1 MTSSLSER
9 TASKAAKDTILT
21 SRTGNDAFKR
31 GARWRA
37 FTLIELLVVLS
48 ILSILMFIITPRFA
62 AIINPER
69 AKNFV
74 LTLQNSLR
82 YLNEKAIL
90 EQQVYLFNFD
100 LDEGRYYF
108 SMVGEEDAGFGEQED
123 EALVPDHFLKP
134 GVLPV
139 RLNVEKV
146 VMIPGEGVSSG
157 KVTVPFTPNGMMF
170 SFEMVFVSDD
180 GSIYLLAGNSY
191 SGRIRL
197 FVSQDEENWVVLE

>member
-1 MTSSLSER
+1 V
-9 TASKAAKDTILT
+9 SKAAKDTILT
-21 SRTGNDAFKR
+21 SPTGNDSFKR
-31 GARWRA
+31 GALTA

-108 SMVGEEDAGFGEQED
+108 SIAGEEDAGFGEQEE
-123 EALVPDHFLKP
+123 EALVPDRYLKP
-134 GVLPV
+134 AVLPV
-139 RLNVEKV
+139 RLNVERV

-157 KVTVPFTPNGMMF
+157 KVIVPFTPNGMMF
-170 SFEMVFVSDD
+170 SFEIVFVSDD
-180 GSIYLLAGNSY
+180 GSIFLLSGNSY

-197 FVSQDEENWVVLE
+197 LVSQDEEKWVILE

>member
-1 MTSSLSER
+1 MR
-9 TASKAAKDTILT
+9 D
-21 SRTGNDAFKR
+21 SRQD
-31 GARWRA
+31 A

-69 AKNFV
+69 SKNF
-74 LTLQNSLR
+74 LLSLQNSLR

-108 SMVGEEDAGFGEQED
+108 SMPAEEEAGFGEQEQ
-123 EALVPDHFLKP
+123 EILIPDRFLKSATI
-134 GVLPV
+134 PV
-139 RLNVEKV
+139 RLRVERVV
-146 VMIPGEGVSSG
+146 VMPGEEASSG
-157 KVTVPFTPNGMMF
+157 KVAVPFTPNGMMF
-170 SFEMVFVSDD
+170 SFNIFFTSED
-180 GSIYLLAGNSY
+180 GTFFLLEGNSY

-197 FVSQDEENWVVLE
+197 FVSQNEEEWVVM